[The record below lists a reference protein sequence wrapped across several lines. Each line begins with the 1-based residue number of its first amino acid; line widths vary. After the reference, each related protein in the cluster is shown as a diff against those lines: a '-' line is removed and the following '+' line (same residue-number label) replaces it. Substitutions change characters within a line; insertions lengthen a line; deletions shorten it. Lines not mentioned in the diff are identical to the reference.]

1 MKVGIIANKSYS
13 EQIAPFFK
21 KFLEWL
27 NENDVDFCV
36 EAEFAELAGYP
47 YGISILTMLSK
58 VELLIILGGDG
69 TILRAARLMGKHQI
83 PMLGIRFGRLG
94 FLAELSG
101 DTYEEELRDIL
112 SGNYRIDE
120 RMVLETHV
128 STYDES
134 YYALNDIVLLR
145 SATSRLLTA
154 EVFVDDEYMN
164 TFRSDGIIVASP
176 TGSTA
181 YSLSAGGPIVT
192 PGMNAFII
200 NPICPHMLSNRPM
213 VVSGNREIHI
223 RFKELSDGCIVS
235 FDGQQ
240 DTPVE
245 PDTLINVRRAEHKVF
260 LVRTKNSNFYSVLR
274 NKLNWN

>member
-1 MKVGIIANKSYS
+1 MKIGIIANKNFS
-13 EQIAPFFK
+13 EQIDPFFR

-27 NENDVDFCV
+27 NRHEVDFCV
-36 EAEFAELAGYP
+36 EAEFAGVAGYP
-47 YGISILTMLSK
+47 RGMPLPEMLEK
-58 VELLIILGGDG
+58 AELLIVLGGDG
-69 TILRAARLMGKHQI
+69 TILRAARLMGKRQI

-101 DTYEEELRDIL
+101 KTWEKELRDIL
-112 SGNYRIDE
+112 AGKYHIDE

-128 STYDES
+128 NTYDET

-145 SATSRLLTA
+145 SPSSRLLTT
-154 EVFVDDEYMN
+154 EVFVDGEYMN
-164 TFRSDGIIVASP
+164 TFRSDGIIVATP

-181 YSLSAGGPIVT
+181 YSLSSGGPIVT

-213 VVSGNREIHI
+213 VISGDCGISI
-223 RFKELSDGCIVS
+223 RFREHSDGCVLS

-245 PDTLINVRRAEHKVF
+245 PDTLIRVRRADHKVS
-260 LVRTKNSNFYSVLR
+260 LVRSEHSNFFSVVR